1 MVSLKIF
8 TKNFKILFSIFLV
21 LLLFNVLIIN
31 YIVNSYSIDFLGVN
45 KNKYNSKGWNNP
57 FDFEDVQEEELL
69 ELNNNFIRFSN
80 MHEKLLIGEGGGIRK
95 PSLKLQKSPTINQNQ
110 PEKRSLPTKDEKQQQ
125 QQQQQEEQ
133 IKTKEKDEKDEKD
146 EKEEIKI
153 EIIDNNNEDKIKENK
168 VKIEEIQIKN
178 ENESKLEKEKDKLE
192 KEEDEEEEEEEEEE
206 EDDDYIN
213 YNKYKY
219 ISQRNKGGS
228 NIGKLLIVIP
238 SVKREA
244 NKDHLSEILG
254 SFEDQSKDI
263 TPLSGLDIKVLVF
276 NNNPKQHPVFSK
288 LKEYY
293 RYKFRDMFSFMDNPS
308 RLIETE
314 AIPSFDDSY
323 YLNKN
328 ETTFKMRQKNLDIVK
343 MLRTVKNEAEY
354 IMIMEDDFPLCSST
368 ISILPY
374 LLKKSLLYNPK
385 WDLIKTSVGLNGFII
400 RSKYIN
406 KITNYLEHNRKYKP
420 IEHLLSEWMCGMRDI
435 RTSPDIFRNN
445 INNNNNNNINNNNN
459 DNNNNNNNNNYKN
472 NYINNFKCNE
482 NKRNSLI
489 FKLTLFS
496 HIDGGSTYKRDANSI
511 KFPHCWY
518 DYTHLLPVG
527 DRYYVKQCSDDDLA
541 PCIQYTPIKSM
552 ITDLSEI
559 SHLNHYIKAKVV
571 ISPTAK
577 RNITIDVSFV
587 QRYLPV
593 IYRSTSILEDTH
605 NFSTSGVNKHLQDH
619 RNNKIKPQS
628 EDNLR
633 IHGDHYDEEEEEGLD
648 QEQESTGSSLW
659 RIIKNL
665 FFAFLIFIL
674 ISIIIIFTFP
684 FFKKFNTNK
693 LMKKTTD

>member
-1 MVSLKIF
+1 MTV
-8 TKNFKILFSIFLV
+8 
-21 LLLFNVLIIN
+21 
-31 YIVNSYSIDFLGVN
+31 VNSYSIDFSKIN
-45 KNKYNSKGWNNP
+45 KNKYNSNNLNSKGWGNP
-57 FDFEDVQEEELL
+57 FDFDGVEEDQLL

-80 MHEKLLIGEGGGIRK
+80 MHEKLLMGDGKFRK
-95 PSLKLQKSPTINQNQ
+95 PSIKLQKSPTINQNQ
-110 PEKRSLPTKDEKQQQ
+110 PEKRSMSTKDPKQ
-125 QQQQQEEQ
+125 EQ
-133 IKTKEKDEKDEKD
+133 IKEKEEN
-146 EKEEIKI
+146 EEIKI
-153 EIIDNNNEDKIKENK
+153 EIIDNSSTNTNKNDSNDNKNNNNKNNNKNNSDSNNNNNNNNEDKIKENK
-168 VKIEEIQIKN
+168 IDEIQQK
-178 ENESKLEKEKDKLE
+178 EQEKEKEIKIEKQKEIIENDKE
-192 KEEDEEEEEEEEEE
+192 REEEQEEQEEQEQEE
-206 EDDDYIN
+206 EDDDDFIN
-213 YNKYKY
+213 YNQYKY
-219 ISQRNKGGS
+219 ISQRNKGS
-228 NIGKLLIVIP
+228 NNIGKLLIVIP
-238 SVKREA
+238 SVRREA

-293 RYKFRDMFSFMDNPS
+293 RYKFRDMFSFMDNPG

-323 YLNKN
+323 YLNRN

-343 MLRTVKNEAEY
+343 MLRTVKSEAEY

-400 RSKYIN
+400 RSKYID

-435 RTSPDIFRNN
+435 RTSPDIWRN
-445 INNNNNNNINNNNN
+445 NNNNN
-459 DNNNNNNNNNYKN
+459 DNSNYKN
-472 NYINNFKCNE
+472 NHINNFKCNE

-527 DRYYVKQCSDDDLA
+527 DRFYVKQCSDDDLA

-559 SHLNHYIKAKVV
+559 SHLNHYLKAKVV
-571 ISPTAK
+571 ISPTTK

-605 NFSTSGVNKHLQDH
+605 NFSTSGVNRHLRDH
-619 RNNKIKPQS
+619 HNNNNKPHS
-628 EDNLR
+628 EDKLR
-633 IHGDHYDEEEEEGLD
+633 IHGDHYDEEDEEN
-648 QEQESTGSSLW
+648 ESTGSSIW

-665 FFAFLIFIL
+665 FFGFLIFIL
-674 ISIIIIFTFP
+674 ISIILIFALP